1 MPLVARGRTLGA
13 MTLFTLA
20 SESGRRMNRADFAL
34 AEEVARRAGIAIDNA
49 RLFAEAQRTAAE
61 LRIANQ
67 AKDEFL
73 GLVSH
78 ELRTPI
84 TTIFGNAQVLHY
96 RGSRLDADTRD
107 QAVADIEQESERL
120 HRIIDNMLALSRLEA
135 GREIE
140 TEPVVV
146 DRMVERIVTSFRQR
160 QKYRTI
166 EIDNEPGLQPVAAE
180 PVYFEQVLR
189 NLLSNADKYSPP
201 TEPVLVADA
210 PRRRLHHDQRPRPRP
225 GRRGRGRRQDLPG
238 VLPFTAHVGPG
249 VGRGDRPRSLQAVDR
264 STGRPHLGAAA

>member
-1 MPLVARGRTLGA
+1 MLASTATDEEQLKLLRYAKIVSYSSVPLVARGRTLGA
-13 MTLFTLA
+13 MTLFTLMRD
-20 SESGRRMNRADFAL
+20 SGRRMNRADFAL

-61 LRIANQ
+61 LRVANQ

-96 RGSRLDADTRD
+96 RGSRLDAETRD

-120 HRIIDNMLALSRLEA
+120 HRIIDNMLVLSRLEA

-146 DRMVERIVTSFRQR
+146 DRMVERIVASFRQR

-166 EIDNEPGLQPVAAE
+166 ENRQRARPAARRRRTR
-180 PVYFEQVLR
+180 VLR
-189 NLLSNADKYSPP
+189 AG
-201 TEPVLVADA
+201 A
-210 PRRRLHHDQRPRPRP
+210 PQSALERR
-225 GRRGRGRRQDLPG
+225 
-238 VLPFTAHVGPG
+238 
-249 VGRGDRPRSLQAVDR
+249 
-264 STGRPHLGAAA
+264 